1 MTQFLFISEIT
12 IFAVFLAS
20 VVVFDD
26 EHLRAFLHAEVM
38 PSAELYIVDL
48 ADLHR
53 DLFPCLADIER
64 GIAFE
69 KVSGS
74 VKDVKPLE
82 MASVEDIRF
91 DGFKVRSEAGKKSPP
106 ALNKSEAWE
115 RGL

>member
-1 MTQFLFISEIT
+1 L
-12 IFAVFLAS
+12 
-20 VVVFDD
+20 
-26 EHLRAFLHAEVM
+26 
-38 PSAELYIVDL
+38 
-48 ADLHR
+48 
-53 DLFPCLADIER
+53 R